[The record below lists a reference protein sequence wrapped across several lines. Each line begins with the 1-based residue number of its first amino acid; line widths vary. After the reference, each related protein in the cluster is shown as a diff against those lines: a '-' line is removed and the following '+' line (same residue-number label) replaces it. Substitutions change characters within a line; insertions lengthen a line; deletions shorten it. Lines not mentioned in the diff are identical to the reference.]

1 MKYLLAAVECGSL
14 GKAAAQLGV
23 ATSALSQQISRL
35 E

>member
-23 ATSALSQQISRL
+23 A
-35 E
+35 